1 MTDKVKEYFQKQIEL
16 KEIQK
21 IEDDLLDEMD
31 ILWQFLSTEE
41 IAYIDQKNREN
52 SK

>member
-1 MTDKVKEYFQKQIEL
+1 MTDKVKEYFQKQIKL

-31 ILWQFLSTEE
+31 ILWQYLSVEE
-41 IAYIDQKNREN
+41 IAYINEKPPR
-52 SK
+52 K

>member
-1 MTDKVKEYFQKQIEL
+1 MTNKVQDYFQKQIKL

-41 IAYIDQKNREN
+41 IAYINQTNREN
-52 SK
+52 NK